1 MSVRHAA
8 RWSRREFLGGL
19 TLMGTAGMLGLR
31 AGSVTAEPPPE
42 TTRIRLHQ
50 TPGICI
56 APQYVAEEL
65 LYLEGFTEVRYVA
78 PDSTKI
84 TLSVYQQLA
93 AGALDISMA
102 FVPPFILQVDAGI
115 PIVLLGGVHVG
126 CYEVFGTERVRAI
139 RDLKGKTL
147 AVPELGGSHHL
158 FVASMVQYVGLDP
171 QKDIH
176 WAVHPPAEAIQ
187 LLAEGT
193 IDALVG
199 FPPVPQELRARKI
212 GQSVVSSALDRP
224 WSQYFCCIVT
234 GHREFVRTHPV
245 ATKRALRAILKATD
259 VCALE
264 PERAAQRIVEKGFTP
279 RYDYA
284 LQTMQEI
291 PYNRWREYDP
301 EDTVRFYALRLH
313 EIGLIKSTPQKI
325 IAQGTDWRFF
335 NEIKKELKG

>member
-1 MSVRHAA
+1 LHRVT
-8 RWSRREFLGGL
+8 LVGTVGL
-19 TLMGTAGMLGLR
+19 LGLR
-31 AGSVTAEPPPE
+31 SGPLAAEPPPE
-42 TTRIRLHQ
+42 TTRLRLHK
-50 TPGICI
+50 TLGICV

-65 LYLEGFTEVRYVA
+65 LYAEGFAEVQYVEA
-78 PDSTKI
+78 DPTKMTSNI
-84 TLSVYQQLA
+84 YQQLA
-93 AGALDISMA
+93 AGTLDISMA
-102 FVPPFILQVDAGI
+102 FVPPFIIQVDAGA

-126 CYEVFGTERVRAI
+126 CYEVFGTEQVRAI
-139 RDLKGKTL
+139 RDLKGKTI

-158 FVASMVQYVGLDP
+158 FVASMAQYVGLNP
-171 QKDIH
+171 RKDIH
-176 WAVHPPAEAIQ
+176 WAVHPPAESIQ
-187 LLAEGT
+187 LLAEGK

-212 GQSVVSSALDRP
+212 GQLVVSSAVDRP

-234 GHREFVRTHPV
+234 GNREFVRTHPV

-259 VCALE
+259 VCAIE
-264 PERAAQRIVEKGFTP
+264 PDHAAQLLVEKGFTP

-284 LQTMQEI
+284 LQTMQEV
-291 PYNRWREYDP
+291 PYHRWREYDP

-335 NEIKKELKG
+335 KELKQELKG